1 MNLLARS
8 FGLNA
13 CPYFDGGGGGI
24 RTPVRNGFGRT
35 STRVVNLWSRGR
47 YADSR
52 AYPSASV
59 RLYESQTRE
68 RSAPSQVLLDEA
80 SPPSR
85 RPRVGRWPSVRPPGR
100 NRCSQLLFSLFFNEA
115 NRGPRRAIRS
125 PRIPS
130 KPNHPQWGSGDSI
143 PQIPRAV
150 WKNRQGRDGAVQHG
164 ASISRFGSSPPCG
177 AWPARGDGRRSRAR
191 ARPRRP
197 IRPGG
202 RSAASAHGPRRCR
215 TSRARG

>member
-1 MNLLARS
+1 MRWRVSCPAKRELIGAGVRFMGFVKVHHVPSRIGKPLVYLGFQARGSPRLLP
-8 FGLNA
+8 FET
-13 CPYFDGGGGGI
+13 FDGGGGGI

-68 RSAPSQVLLDEA
+68 RSAPGQVLLDEA

-130 KPNHPQWGSGDSI
+130 KPNHPQWGNADSI

-150 WKNRQGRDGAVQHG
+150 WKNRQGR
-164 ASISRFGSSPPCG
+164 IYLT
-177 AWPARGDGRRSRAR
+177 
-191 ARPRRP
+191 
-197 IRPGG
+197 IRK
-202 RSAASAHGPRRCR
+202 
-215 TSRARG
+215 